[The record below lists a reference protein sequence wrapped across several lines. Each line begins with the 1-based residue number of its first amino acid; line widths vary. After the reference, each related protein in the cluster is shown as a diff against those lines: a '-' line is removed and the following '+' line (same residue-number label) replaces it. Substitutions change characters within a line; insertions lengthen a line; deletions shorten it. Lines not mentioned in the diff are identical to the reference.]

1 MRNSTAHKMKVLLIR
16 HGETAGNLQKR
27 YIGRTDEPL
36 CGQGRQTIAQ
46 NAAAGKYPAAD
57 KVFASPMKRCIETA
71 KLIYPENELTLDDGL
86 KEIDFGLFEG
96 KSYSELSG
104 TLQYQ
109 QWIESGGTMPFPKGE
124 SREQFVCRTVSAFE
138 RLIAASSNDAD
149 CVAFIVH
156 GGSIMAVLSAY
167 NCGSYFDFQCANGE
181 GFVCEI
187 ERRTAE
193 ADGTSDGT
201 AENAEQQLVFKS
213 CRRL

>member
-1 MRNSTAHKMKVLLIR
+1 MQNSTAHKIKVLLIR

-36 CGQGRQTIAQ
+36 CNQGRQTIAQ
-46 NAAAGKYPAAD
+46 NAAAGKYPTAD

-71 KLIYPENELTLDDGL
+71 KLIYPKNELTLDDGL
-86 KEIDFGLFEG
+86 REIDFGLFEG

-109 QWIESGGTMPFPKGE
+109 QWIESGGTMPFPQGE

-138 RLIAASSNDAD
+138 RLIAATGNDAD
-149 CVAFIVH
+149 CIAFIVH

-167 NCGSYFDFQCANGE
+167 NCGGYFDFQCANGE

-187 ERRTAE
+187 ERRTA
-193 ADGTSDGT
+193 ATDGTSDGT